1 MISVVQVWWERYVQL
16 KGKCD
21 LMEAHDSFA
30 YIPVIGQF
38 DSSSSTKSTAHSA
51 QNIIA
56 FEKAIGNINSLPNEG
71 Y

>member
-1 MISVVQVWWERYVQL
+1 
-16 KGKCD
+16 
-21 LMEAHDSFA
+21 MEAHDSFA

-56 FEKAIGNINSLPNEG
+56 FEKAIGNINSLPNKG